1 MLQPSSPAEFDKQSP
16 RKQNLNHGKH
26 PVCLRKRFRQSTHF
40 VSTLGQGFPAGR
52 KVRITVESK
61 SLATSF
67 SATSPCVAAALDAQR
82 AMTLNQPKIQELLSR
97 LYGEEEETDAQTRA
111 KEKTLS
117 AAGVLDKGTRA
128 ALHSNRFLAV
138 APEVGRLLYL
148 LVRSRRPAL
157 TVEFGASMGISAIHI
172 AAALRDNGQGRLITT
187 EMNAAKAPRAALHL
201 EQAGL
206 SDWVELRQ
214 GDAFETL
221 RGVERI
227 DLLLLDG
234 WKPLYLPLIK
244 QLEPAL
250 APGCLVIADDTTLLA
265 TEVADYLVYVR
276 DPRNGYLSC
285 AIPLDDGLELSIR

>member
-1 MLQPSSPAEFDKQSP
+1 VVAES
-16 RKQNLNHGKH
+16 NHGKH

-40 VSTLGQGFPAGR
+40 VLIVGQVILAER
-52 KVRITVESK
+52 KVRIAVESK
-61 SLATSF
+61 SLAPSI
-67 SATSPCVAAALDAQR
+67 SATSHCASTAFDAQC
-82 AMTLNQPKIQELLSR
+82 ATTLNQPKIQEILSR
-97 LYGEEEETDAQTRA
+97 LYTEERETDARTRA
-111 KEKTLS
+111 KEETLV
-117 AAGVLDKGTRA
+117 AAGVLDNSTRA
-128 ALHSNRFLAV
+128 ALHDKRFLAV

-148 LVRSRRPAL
+148 LARSRRPAL
-157 TVEFGASMGISAIHI
+157 AVEFGASMGISAIHI
-172 AAALRDNGQGRLITT
+172 AAALRDNGHGRLITT
-187 EMNAAKAPRAALHL
+187 EMNAEKAPRATRHL

-227 DLLLLDG
+227 ELLLLDG

-244 QLEPAL
+244 QLEQAL
-250 APGCLVIADDTTLLA
+250 APGCLVIADDTTSLA
-265 TEVADYLVYVR
+265 TELADYLAYVR

>member
-1 MLQPSSPAEFDKQSP
+1 MDAESKY
-16 RKQNLNHGKH
+16 GKH
-26 PVCLRKRFRQSTHF
+26 QACLRKRFRQPTHF
-40 VSTLGQGFPAGR
+40 VLILGQVFPAGR
-52 KVRITVESK
+52 KVRITMESK
-61 SLATSF
+61 SLAVPF
-67 SATSPCVAAALDAQR
+67 SAASRCASTVLDAQG
-82 AMTLNQPKIQELLSR
+82 ATTLNQTKIQELLSR
-97 LYGEEEETDAQTRA
+97 LYEEAKETDAQIQA
-111 KEKTLS
+111 KEEKLS
-117 AAGVLDKGTRA
+117 AAGVLDKSTRA
-128 ALHSNRFLAV
+128 TLRGSRFMAV

-157 TVEFGASMGISAIHI
+157 AVEFGASMGISAIHI
-172 AAALRDNGQGRLITT
+172 AAALRDSGHGRLITT
-187 EMNAAKAPRAALHL
+187 EMNAEKAPRAARHL

-227 DLLLLDG
+227 EFLLLDG

-250 APGCLVIADDTTLLA
+250 APGCLVIADDTTILA
-265 TEVADYLVYVR
+265 TEVADYLAYVR
-276 DPRNGYLSC
+276 NPRNGYLSC

>member
-1 MLQPSSPAEFDKQSP
+1 VAAE
-16 RKQNLNHGKH
+16 LHHGKH
-26 PVCLRKRFRQSTHF
+26 QVCLRKRFRQPTHF
-40 VSTLGQGFPAGR
+40 VSTLGQVFPAER

-61 SLATSF
+61 SLDVSF
-67 SATSPCVAAALDAQR
+67 SATLPCATAAVDVQCAT
-82 AMTLNQPKIQELLSR
+82 TLNQPKIQELLSR
-97 LYGEEEETDAQTRA
+97 LYNEEKETDAQTQTQ
-111 KEKTLS
+111 EETLA
-117 AAGVLDKGTRA
+117 AAGTLDKSTRA
-128 ALHSNRFLAV
+128 TLRGSRFMAV

-157 TVEFGASMGISAIHI
+157 AVEFGASMGISAIHI
-172 AAALRDNGQGRLITT
+172 AAALRDNGCGHLITT
-187 EMNAAKAPRAALHL
+187 EMNPEKAPRAARHL

-227 DLLLLDG
+227 EFLLLDG
-234 WKPLYLPLIK
+234 WNPLYLPLIK

-265 TEVADYLVYVR
+265 TEVADYLAYMR

-285 AIPLDDGLELSIR
+285 AIPLDDGLELSLR